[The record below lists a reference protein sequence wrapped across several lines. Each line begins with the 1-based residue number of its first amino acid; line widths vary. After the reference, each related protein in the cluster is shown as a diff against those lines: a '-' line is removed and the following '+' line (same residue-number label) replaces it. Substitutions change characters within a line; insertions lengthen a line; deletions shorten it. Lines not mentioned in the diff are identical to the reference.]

1 MKNIFSFFVLMAFLV
16 MGNPVQAQQ
25 KASKTVKP
33 TKTQSA
39 RSTKAMT
46 TSNNKAKDSKSINW
60 MTIEEA
66 QKLSETEPRKI
77 YIDVY
82 TGWCGWCKKMD
93 KTTFVDPAVVK
104 YMNENYY
111 AVKLDA
117 ETKKTITFNG
127 KEFNYVAEGRRG
139 YNEFAAAILQGRMSY
154 PTSVVLDEESR
165 VIQPIPGYL
174 DGPTMDKVLHYFGEG
189 AYKKQR
195 FEVFEKTYKPE

>member
-16 MGNPVQAQQ
+16 MGNHVQAQQ

-33 TKTQSA
+33 TQAQTTRSNKAAKTTA
-39 RSTKAMT
+39 NNTKAGQ
-46 TSNNKAKDSKSINW
+46 INW

-66 QKLSETEPRKI
+66 QERCKTEPRKI

-104 YMNENYY
+104 YINSNYY

-139 YNEFAAAILQGRMSY
+139 YNEFASAILQGRMSY
-154 PTSVVLDEESR
+154 PTSVVLDEEAR

-174 DGPTMDKVLHYFGEG
+174 DGPTMDRVLHYFGED